1 MARNL
6 YTIHVN
12 EQIDPAPTVVENLI
26 TRVSELYRFIGVEE
40 KYLTV
45 KHFRHSAIVTGVL
58 FCSPSPRVSIN
69 FSDPTKIK
77 VETVGVTLEP
87 IF

>member
-6 YTIHVN
+6 YIIHNEPHPDPVPTIV
-12 EQIDPAPTVVENLI
+12 QNLI
-26 TRVSELYRFIGVEE
+26 TRVSKLYRFMGVEE

-77 VETVGVTLEP
+77 VETVNVTLEP